1 MCIRDSGNLPRLWFL
16 LGSEPLLA
24 IEAQDAI
31 RAAAFK
37 AGYSERKSFVFEGNA
52 DYSPLYE
59 ALGDQSLFG
68 EKNLIEVV
76 FPRAT
81 IGKNGPAAVEAVIE
95 HADEDKMVVVSL
107 FDYDWTATK
116 KDWFNH
122 LMKSSVC
129 IRTDP
134 IDRNALPRWITERA
148 KEKNGQTL
156 TPEAANLIA
165 ERTEGNL
172 LATSQ
177 EIQKLALLVNKPE
190 IDASDVLDAVSDV
203 SRFDQESLFL
213 AMLEGDA
220 RQVSK
225 IIDSLQG
232 ENVQIPS
239 FLWMLT
245 DVVRNLLLLNR
256 GFAVRTFGLSE
267 ACLLYTS
274 PTEENVGSTR
284 ANSISFMTPRA
295 ESRRSLQRKTV
306 CPSNL
311 AASKRCP
318 SRRTTLWNRLPSSA
332 SSVPTLPARS

>member
-1 MCIRDSGNLPRLWFL
+1 MSWSSLLAQKLRPDENGNLPRLWFL

-68 EKNLIEVV
+68 EKNLIEVG

-190 IDASDVLDAVSDV
+190 IDVSDVLDAVSDV

-220 RQVSK
+220 WTGVQNYRFSARGK
-225 IIDSLQG
+225 RSNSFFSLDADGCRSQ
-232 ENVQIPS
+232 PA
-239 FLWMLT
+239 
-245 DVVRNLLLLNR
+245 
-256 GFAVRTFGLSE
+256 FA
-267 ACLLYTS
+267 
-274 PTEENVGSTR
+274 
-284 ANSISFMTPRA
+284 
-295 ESRRSLQRKTV
+295 
-306 CPSNL
+306 
-311 AASKRCP
+311 
-318 SRRTTLWNRLPSSA
+318 
-332 SSVPTLPARS
+332 

>member
-1 MCIRDSGNLPRLWFL
+1 MSWSSLLAQKLRPDENGNLPRLWFL

-31 RAAAFK
+31 RDAAFK

-165 ERTEGNL
+165 ERTEGFWRRLRKFRNSPCSS
-172 LATSQ
+172 TSR
-177 EIQKLALLVNKPE
+177 KLMSAMCSTPFPTFLVLIRN
-190 IDASDVLDAVSDV
+190 
-203 SRFDQESLFL
+203 RYFL
-213 AMLEGDA
+213 RCLKAMPD
-220 RQVSK
+220 
-225 IIDSLQG
+225 
-232 ENVQIPS
+232 
-239 FLWMLT
+239 
-245 DVVRNLLLLNR
+245 
-256 GFAVRTFGLSE
+256 
-267 ACLLYTS
+267 
-274 PTEENVGSTR
+274 
-284 ANSISFMTPRA
+284 
-295 ESRRSLQRKTV
+295 
-306 CPSNL
+306 
-311 AASKRCP
+311 RCP
-318 SRRTTLWNRLPSSA
+318 KLSIPCKGKTFKFLLFSGC
-332 SSVPTLPARS
+332 

>member
-1 MCIRDSGNLPRLWFL
+1 MSWSSLLAQKLRPDENGNLPRLWFL

-31 RAAAFK
+31 RDAAFK

-134 IDRNALPRWITERA
+134 IDRNALPRWITSL
-148 KEKNGQTL
+148 KEPKGIFWRRLRKFRNSPCSSTSRKL
-156 TPEAANLIA
+156 MSAMCSTPFPTFLVLI
-165 ERTEGNL
+165 RN
-172 LATSQ
+172 
-177 EIQKLALLVNKPE
+177 
-190 IDASDVLDAVSDV
+190 
-203 SRFDQESLFL
+203 RYFL
-213 AMLEGDA
+213 RCLKAMPD
-220 RQVSK
+220 
-225 IIDSLQG
+225 
-232 ENVQIPS
+232 
-239 FLWMLT
+239 
-245 DVVRNLLLLNR
+245 
-256 GFAVRTFGLSE
+256 
-267 ACLLYTS
+267 
-274 PTEENVGSTR
+274 
-284 ANSISFMTPRA
+284 
-295 ESRRSLQRKTV
+295 
-306 CPSNL
+306 
-311 AASKRCP
+311 RCP
-318 SRRTTLWNRLPSSA
+318 KLSIPCKGKTFKFLLFSGC
-332 SSVPTLPARS
+332 

>member
-1 MCIRDSGNLPRLWFL
+1 MSWSSLLAQKLRPDENGNLPRLWFL

-81 IGKNGPAAVEAVIE
+81 IGKNGPAAVEAIIE

-122 LMKSSVC
+122 LMKAAVC

-134 IDRNALPRWITERA
+134 IDRNALPRWIMERA

-156 TPEAANLIA
+156 TPDAANLIA

-190 IDASDVLDAVSDV
+190 IDVSDVLDAVSDV

-220 RQVSK
+220 GQVSK

-256 GFAVRTFGLSE
+256 GLAARTFGLSE
-267 ACLLYTS
+267 AHRSAL
-274 PTEENVGSTR
+274 NRAARR
-284 ANSISFMTPRA
+284 ANPKLLELMLHRLSDVDRMSKGLFV
-295 ESRRSLQRKTV
+295 ESSDGNAWQELKAVCLMLSLKRK
-306 CPSNL
+306 
-311 AASKRCP
+311 
-318 SRRTTLWNRLPSSA
+318 
-332 SSVPTLPARS
+332 

>member
-1 MCIRDSGNLPRLWFL
+1 MSWSSLLAQKLRPDENGNLPRLWFL

-81 IGKNGPAAVEAVIE
+81 IGKNGPAAVEAIIE

-122 LMKSSVC
+122 LMKAAVC
-129 IRTDP
+129 IRTDL
-134 IDRNALPRWITERA
+134 IDRNALPRWIMERA

-156 TPEAANLIA
+156 TPDAANLIA

-172 LATSQ
+172 LATIAGNS
-177 EIQKLALLVNKPE
+177 KARL
-190 IDASDVLDAVSDV
+190 
-203 SRFDQESLFL
+203 
-213 AMLEGDA
+213 A
-220 RQVSK
+220 RQ
-225 IIDSLQG
+225 
-232 ENVQIPS
+232 
-239 FLWMLT
+239 
-245 DVVRNLLLLNR
+245 
-256 GFAVRTFGLSE
+256 
-267 ACLLYTS
+267 
-274 PTEENVGSTR
+274 
-284 ANSISFMTPRA
+284 
-295 ESRRSLQRKTV
+295 
-306 CPSNL
+306 
-311 AASKRCP
+311 
-318 SRRTTLWNRLPSSA
+318 
-332 SSVPTLPARS
+332 

>member
-1 MCIRDSGNLPRLWFL
+1 MSWSSLLAQKLRPDENGNLPRLWFL

-116 KDWFNH
+116 KDW
-122 LMKSSVC
+122 
-129 IRTDP
+129 
-134 IDRNALPRWITERA
+134 ALPRWITERA

-190 IDASDVLDAVSDV
+190 IDVSDVLDAVSDV

-267 ACLLYTS
+267 AHRSALNRAS
-274 PTEENVGSTR
+274 RR
-284 ANSISFMTPRA
+284 ANPKLLELMLHRLSDVDRMSKGLFV
-295 ESRRSLQRKTV
+295 ESSDGDAWQELKAVCLRLSLKRK
-306 CPSNL
+306 
-311 AASKRCP
+311 
-318 SRRTTLWNRLPSSA
+318 
-332 SSVPTLPARS
+332 

>member
-1 MCIRDSGNLPRLWFL
+1 MSWSSLLAQKLRPDENGNLPRLWFL

-68 EKNLIEVV
+68 EKNLIGVV

-134 IDRNALPRWITERA
+134 IDRNAVPRWITERA

-177 EIQKLALLVNKPE
+177 
-190 IDASDVLDAVSDV
+190 
-203 SRFDQESLFL
+203 
-213 AMLEGDA
+213 
-220 RQVSK
+220 
-225 IIDSLQG
+225 
-232 ENVQIPS
+232 
-239 FLWMLT
+239 
-245 DVVRNLLLLNR
+245 
-256 GFAVRTFGLSE
+256 
-267 ACLLYTS
+267 
-274 PTEENVGSTR
+274 
-284 ANSISFMTPRA
+284 
-295 ESRRSLQRKTV
+295 
-306 CPSNL
+306 
-311 AASKRCP
+311 
-318 SRRTTLWNRLPSSA
+318 
-332 SSVPTLPARS
+332 

>member
-1 MCIRDSGNLPRLWFL
+1 MSWSSLLAQKLRPDENGNLPRLWFL

-31 RAAAFK
+31 RDAAFK

-76 FPRAT
+76 FPRAM

-190 IDASDVLDAVSDV
+190 IDVSDVLDAVSDV

-220 RQVSK
+220 GQVSK

-267 ACLLYTS
+267 AHRSALNRAS
-274 PTEENVGSTR
+274 RR
-284 ANSISFMTPRA
+284 ANPKLLELMLHRLSDVDRMSKGLFV
-295 ESRRSLQRKTV
+295 ESSDGDAWQELKAVCLMPSLKRK
-306 CPSNL
+306 
-311 AASKRCP
+311 
-318 SRRTTLWNRLPSSA
+318 
-332 SSVPTLPARS
+332 

>member
-1 MCIRDSGNLPRLWFL
+1 MSWSSLLAQKLRPDENGNLPRLWFL

-107 FDYDWTATK
+107 FDYDWTTTK

-156 TPEAANLIA
+156 TTEAANLIA

-190 IDASDVLDAVSDV
+190 IDVSDVLDAVSDV

-220 RQVSK
+220 GQVSK

-232 ENVQIPS
+232 GKRSNS
-239 FLWMLT
+239 FFSL
-245 DVVRNLLLLNR
+245 DADGCRSQPA
-256 GFAVRTFGLSE
+256 FA
-267 ACLLYTS
+267 
-274 PTEENVGSTR
+274 
-284 ANSISFMTPRA
+284 
-295 ESRRSLQRKTV
+295 
-306 CPSNL
+306 
-311 AASKRCP
+311 
-318 SRRTTLWNRLPSSA
+318 
-332 SSVPTLPARS
+332 

>member
-1 MCIRDSGNLPRLWFL
+1 ML
-16 LGSEPLLA
+16 SEPLLLKQVIPNA
-24 IEAQDAI
+24 NLLFLKATPITRLFTRHSAT
-31 RAAAFK
+31 RAFSAK
-37 AGYSERKSFVFEGNA
+37 
-52 DYSPLYE
+52 
-59 ALGDQSLFG
+59 
-68 EKNLIEVV
+68 KNLIEVV

-190 IDASDVLDAVSDV
+190 IDVSDVLDAVSDV

-220 RQVSK
+220 GQVSK
-225 IIDSLQG
+225 IYRFSARGKRSNSFFSLDADGCRSQ
-232 ENVQIPS
+232 PA
-239 FLWMLT
+239 
-245 DVVRNLLLLNR
+245 
-256 GFAVRTFGLSE
+256 FA
-267 ACLLYTS
+267 
-274 PTEENVGSTR
+274 
-284 ANSISFMTPRA
+284 
-295 ESRRSLQRKTV
+295 
-306 CPSNL
+306 
-311 AASKRCP
+311 
-318 SRRTTLWNRLPSSA
+318 
-332 SSVPTLPARS
+332 